1 MAESE
6 SNAGTE
12 AEEVSLAIRAVFD
25 AEQESVG
32 VEAHAS
38 EAFDAGEDTRAKI
51 EVTAAI
57 AARAN
62 GIAADLIHRWD
73 ADEERK
79 RALFDHF
86 AALKENM
93 LNEMLEQMDKPAE
106 E

>member
-1 MAESE
+1 MNVNEPSP
-6 SNAGTE
+6 N
-12 AEEVSLAIRAVFD
+12 EVSLAIRAVFD

-32 VEAHAS
+32 VEAQAS

-51 EVTAAI
+51 ETAAAV

-62 GIAADLIHRWD
+62 CIAADIIQRWD
-73 ADEERK
+73 ADESRK

-93 LNEMLEQMDKPAE
+93 LNEMLEQMDSSQPE